1 VNAPWFRANL
11 AAGNRCHAL
20 IPALALLLLVTGCAH
35 PLAIGPDLTKIE
47 RSAEAEVLSRNVG
60 YFIAPNA
67 RERTVTTPG
76 GGGDMVTYSPYK
88 DVEAAFYK
96 MLATTFKNVALLK
109 SPTDA
114 DAIQKHSISYVI
126 SPEITTDSS
135 SSSAL
140 TWPPTLFVLNLTC
153 SIADP
158 SGKLI
163 AKPSVTGAGRAE
175 FDEFKSDFSL
185 AGKRAVVDA
194 MLKMQNALLNLP
206 ELKNP

>member
-1 VNAPWFRANL
+1 
-11 AAGNRCHAL
+11 
-20 IPALALLLLVTGCAH
+20 
-35 PLAIGPDLTKIE
+35 
-47 RSAEAEVLSRNVG
+47 
-60 YFIAPNA
+60 
-67 RERTVTTPG
+67 
-76 GGGDMVTYSPYK
+76 MVTYSPYK

-96 MLATTFKNVALLK
+96 MLATTFKNVAL
-109 SPTDA
+109 
-114 DAIQKHSISYVI
+114 
-126 SPEITTDSS
+126 
-135 SSSAL
+135 
-140 TWPPTLFVLNLTC
+140 
-153 SIADP
+153 P